1 MGMISKTPSKSDKAT
16 ISQKVLAEDSNVK
29 ITVSVT
35 KDININ
41 RLMKCWAKNVVGAPL
56 TKPCNF
62 KKAIIEPVKV
72 IAPHSYDLAFYLQ
85 LDE

>member
-35 KDININ
+35 KDINIK
-41 RLMKCWAKNVVGAPL
+41 RLIKCWAKM
-56 TKPCNF
+56 
-62 KKAIIEPVKV
+62 
-72 IAPHSYDLAFYLQ
+72 
-85 LDE
+85 